1 MFIARK
7 SNHIESDIQRGWSS
21 WNFGEEGL
29 NISLDDLLTHVENMT
44 EEDVLYISGF
54 ELYGAEAKN
63 SEFGEL
69 YPGYCVLIDRTNGSG
84 LAGIKLSASTLDE
97 AIAEANGRSDY
108 FGDGVFFSSDS
119 ELVYSQGEIHIFEV

>member
-29 NISLDDLLTHVENMT
+29 NMTLEELEERISEMG

-54 ELYGAEAKN
+54 DIYGWQIKDY
-63 SEFGEL
+63 EFGEL
-69 YPGYCVLIDRTNGSG
+69 YPGYVVAIDHTNGYG
-84 LAGIKLSASTLDE
+84 LAGIKLEANTLEE

-108 FGDGVFFSSDS
+108 FGDGFFFNS
-119 ELVYSQGEIHIFEV
+119 ESKLVYSEGEIHIFEV